1 MPVPTKAGK
10 SPTPFTAEL
19 TRMMPECSAT
29 LMVIRI
35 KGLCDGR
42 KLHIYTSI

>member
-19 TRMMPECSAT
+19 TRMTLECSAI

-42 KLHIYTSI
+42 NVHIYTFL